1 MSRGNNYA
9 AQSDPD
15 WNRQFRRRW
24 SEPPHC
30 EGFQSIGQAAAK
42 VTNGIAHR
50 AVRHWLEQADQLD
63 GEERITCLETADAIL
78 RTASLRWGDVLP
90 RRAA

>member
-1 MSRGNNYA
+1 MSSSKDYG

-15 WNRQFRRRW
+15 LNPHFSRLWT
-24 SEPPHC
+24 EPPRC
-30 EGFQSIGQAAAK
+30 EGFQSIGQVAAK
-42 VTNGIAHR
+42 VTDSIARR
-50 AVRHWLEQADQLD
+50 AVRHWLEQADRLE

-78 RTASLRWGDVLP
+78 RTAGLRWGDVLP